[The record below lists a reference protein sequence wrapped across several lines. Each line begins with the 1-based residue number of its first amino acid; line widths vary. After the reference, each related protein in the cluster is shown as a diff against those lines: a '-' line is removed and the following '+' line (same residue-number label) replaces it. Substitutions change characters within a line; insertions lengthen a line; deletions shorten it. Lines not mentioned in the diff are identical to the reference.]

1 MGLLIRLLFL
11 AATVFSIVTL
21 ASITRRLLGVHF
33 SVTRLTIAAGIAW
46 GTSTPIMMAM
56 LGPRLPDGR
65 LQDAAK
71 PALLVLTLLIMLLPS
86 MVFLVVAEALTPS
99 GSLPTPLEW
108 IRGLRSRVARS
119 RRYWRFTMILIR
131 HGLGPYLRGRRPHS
145 DIGRSLR
152 NALDEGGLTFIKFGQ
167 ILSTRRDL
175 LPAEVIGELS
185 ALQHQA
191 AHVPWPRIEAVLA
204 AEYGDLDQVFSR
216 FDREPMA
223 AASVAQVH
231 SARLVTGEEVV
242 VKVRRPGVTT
252 QVARDLDIIRR
263 LARTLEQRT
272 AWARALG
279 TVALAEGFAAALRE
293 ELDFR
298 IEARNLAA
306 VAQTRVEGVAVP
318 RAYEEYSSERVLVME
333 RFDGVPLREA
343 AGRSA
348 ERGIE
353 PRELAERL
361 LDYLLRQVMLE
372 GVFHADP
379 HPGNILLLT
388 DGRLGMLDFGSVGRL
403 DSSLRAAIQRL
414 MGAIDSGDPLYLC
427 DAVLEVMSA
436 PEDVDEDALERDL
449 GRFTAR
455 YLRAGGSGFDV
466 VMFTDLFRIVTAHG
480 LAVPAEVAAV
490 FRALGTLEGTL
501 TELARDFDIVA
512 EARRLAGG
520 YALERVTPEALKKEA
535 ASELVA
541 LLPMLRRLP
550 RRVDRVVG
558 ALEGGRLSVNV
569 RLFADRRDREVVTG
583 LVHQVLITVLAAT
596 SGVMGV
602 LMVGREH
609 GPMVGTNVSL
619 YQFLGYSFL
628 AVASVLALRVLVV
641 VFRRPDS

>member
-1 MGLLIRLLFL
+1 M
-11 AATVFSIVTL
+11 
-21 ASITRRLLGVHF
+21 
-33 SVTRLTIAAGIAW
+33 
-46 GTSTPIMMAM
+46 
-56 LGPRLPDGR
+56 
-65 LQDAAK
+65 
-71 PALLVLTLLIMLLPS
+71 PA
-86 MVFLVVAEALTPS
+86 
-99 GSLPTPLEW
+99 
-108 IRGLRSRVARS
+108 
-119 RRYWRFTMILIR
+119 
-131 HGLGPYLRGRRPHS
+131 
-145 DIGRSLR
+145 IGRSLR
-152 NALDEGGLTFIKFGQ
+152 GALDEGGLTFIKFGQ

-175 LPAEVIGELS
+175 LPAEVIEELS

-191 AHVPWPRIEAVLA
+191 ASVPWPRIEEVLT
-204 AEYGDLDQVFSR
+204 AEYGDLDRVFAR
-216 FDREPMA
+216 FDREPLA

-231 SARLVTGEEVV
+231 SARLVSGEEVV

-279 TVALAEGFAAALRE
+279 TVALVEGFAAALRE

-306 VAQTRVEGVAVP
+306 VAGTEVEGVAVP
-318 RAYEEYSSERVLVME
+318 RAFAAYSCERVLVME
-333 RFDGVPLREA
+333 RFDGEPLRNA
-343 AGRSA
+343 LPRLA
-348 ERGIE
+348 ERGIAR
-353 PRELAERL
+353 RELAERL
-361 LDYLLRQVMLE
+361 LDYVLRQVMVD

-379 HPGNILLLT
+379 HPGNILLLA

-403 DSSLRAAIQRL
+403 DSALRAAMQRL
-414 MGAIDSGDPLYLC
+414 LLAVDSGDALYLC
-427 DAVLEVMSA
+427 DAVLEVMTA

-455 YLRAGGSGFDV
+455 YLRAGSGFDV
-466 VMFTDLFRIVTAHG
+466 AMITDLFRIVTSHG
-480 LAVPAEVAAV
+480 LAVPPEVAAV

-501 TELARDFDIVA
+501 TELARDFDLVA

-535 ASELVA
+535 AGELVA

-558 ALEGGRLSVNV
+558 ALEAGKLSVNV

-596 SGVMGV
+596 SGLMGV
-602 LMVGREH
+602 LMMGREH
-609 GPMVGTNVSL
+609 GPMVGTRVSL

-641 VFRRPDS
+641 VFRRPGS

>member
-1 MGLLIRLLFL
+1 MSLLLGPLFVL
-11 AATVFSIVTL
+11 STVVSVAIL
-21 ASITRRLLGVHF
+21 ASIMRRLLGVHF
-33 SVTRLTIAAGIAW
+33 SFTRLVIAACIAW
-46 GTSTPIMMAM
+46 GASTPIMLAV
-56 LGPRLPDGR
+56 LGPRQPDGTLR
-65 LQDAAK
+65 DAGK
-71 PALLVLTLLIMLLPS
+71 PALLVLALLIMLLPS
-86 MVFLVVAEALTPS
+86 MVFLVVAEALAPS

-108 IRGLRSRVARS
+108 IRGLRSRIARS

-131 HGLGPYLRGRRPHS
+131 HGLGPYLRGRRPHA
-145 DIGRSLR
+145 DVGRSLR
-152 NALDEGGLTFIKFGQ
+152 EALNEGGLTFIKFGQ

-175 LPAEVIGELS
+175 LPAEVIEELS

-191 AHVPWPRIEAVLA
+191 AYVPWPQIEAVLV
-204 AEYGDLDQVFSR
+204 AEYGDIDSVFAR

-231 SARLVTGEEVV
+231 AARLVTGEDVV

-252 QVARDLDIIRR
+252 QVSRDLDIIRR

-272 AWARALG
+272 GWARSLG
-279 TVALAEGFAAALRE
+279 TVALAEGFAGALRE

-306 VAQTRVEGVAVP
+306 VAETRVEGVAVP
-318 RAYEEYSSERVLVME
+318 RAHGEYSSERVLVME
-333 RFDGVPLREA
+333 RFDGTPLRQA
-343 AGRSA
+343 VPHLA
-348 ERGIE
+348 ERGIAR
-353 PRELAERL
+353 RELAERL
-361 LDYLLRQVMLE
+361 LDYLLRQVMVD

-379 HPGNILLLT
+379 HPGNILLLA

-403 DSSLRAAIQRL
+403 DSSLRAAMQRL
-414 MGAIDSGDPLYLC
+414 LGAVDSGDPLYLC
-427 DAVLEVMSA
+427 DAVLEVMTA
-436 PEDVDEDALERDL
+436 PEDVDEAVLERDL

-455 YLRAGGSGFDV
+455 YLRGGSGFDV
-466 VMFTDLFRIVTAHG
+466 AMFTDLFRIVTSHG

-520 YALERVTPEALKKEA
+520 YVLERATPEALKKEA

-558 ALEGGRLSVNV
+558 ALESGKLSVNV

-583 LVHQVLITVLAAT
+583 LVHQALITVLAAT

-602 LMVGREH
+602 LMVGRDK
-609 GPMVGTNVSL
+609 GPMVGTQVSL

-641 VFRRPDS
+641 VFRRPES

>member
-1 MGLLIRLLFL
+1 MSFLLGPLFVL
-11 AATVFSIVTL
+11 STVFTVTVL
-21 ASITRRLLGVHF
+21 ASVMRRLLGVRF
-33 SVTRLTIAAGIAW
+33 SVTRLAIAAAIAW
-46 GTSTPIMMAM
+46 AVSTPILTAM
-56 LGPRLPDGR
+56 LGPRRPDGTLR
-65 LQDAAK
+65 DATR
-71 PALLVLTLLIMLLPS
+71 PALLVLTLLVMLLPS
-86 MVFLVVAEALTPS
+86 MVFLVVAEALAPS

-108 IRGLRSRVARS
+108 VRGLRSRVARS

-131 HGLGPYLRGRRPHS
+131 HGLGPYLRGRRPHA

-152 NALDEGGLTFIKFGQ
+152 GALDEGGLTFIKFGQ

-175 LPAEVIGELS
+175 LPAEVIEELS
-185 ALQHQA
+185 KLQHQA
-191 AHVPWPRIEAVLA
+191 ASVPWPRIEQVLTE
-204 AEYGDLDQVFSR
+204 EYGDIDRVFAR
-216 FDREPMA
+216 FDREPLA
-223 AASVAQVH
+223 AASVAQVY
-231 SARLVTGEEVV
+231 SARLVSGEEVV
-242 VKVRRPGVTT
+242 VKVRRPGVTG

-306 VAQTRVEGVAVP
+306 VAGTGADGVAVP
-318 RAYEEYSSERVLVME
+318 RAFGAYSSERVLVME
-333 RFDGVPLREA
+333 RFDGVPLRSA
-343 AGRSA
+343 LSQLA
-348 ERGIE
+348 ERGIA
-353 PRELAERL
+353 RRDLAERL
-361 LDYLLRQVMLE
+361 LDYLLRQVMVD

-379 HPGNILLLT
+379 HPGNILLLA

-403 DSSLRAAIQRL
+403 DSALRAAMQRL
-414 MGAIDSGDPLYLC
+414 LAAVDSGDPLYLC
-427 DAVLEVMSA
+427 DAVLEVMTA

-455 YLRAGGSGFDV
+455 YLRSGSGFDV
-466 VMFTDLFRIVTAHG
+466 AMFTDLFRIVTSHG
-480 LAVPAEVAAV
+480 LAVPPEVAAV

-512 EARRLAGG
+512 EARRLAGS
-520 YALERVTPEALKKEA
+520 YALERLTPEALKKEA
-535 ASELVA
+535 AGELAA

-558 ALEGGRLSVNV
+558 ALESGKLSVNV

-596 SGVMGV
+596 SGLMGV

-609 GPMVGTNVSL
+609 GPMVGTKVSL

-628 AVASVLALRVLVV
+628 AVATVLALRVLVV
-641 VFRRPDS
+641 VFRRPES

>member
-1 MGLLIRLLFL
+1 MSLLSGPLFL
-11 AATVFSIVTL
+11 LSTVLTVAIL
-21 ASITRRLLGVHF
+21 ASVMRRLLGVRF
-33 SVTRLTIAAGIAW
+33 SVTRLVIAGGIAW
-46 GTSTPIMMAM
+46 ATSAPITKAM
-56 LGPRLPDGR
+56 LGPKLPDGTLR
-65 LQDAAK
+65 DAGK
-71 PALLVLTLLIMLLPS
+71 PALLVLTLLVMLLPS
-86 MVFLVVAEALTPS
+86 MVFLVVAEALAPS

-108 IRGLRSRVARS
+108 IRGLRSRISRS

-131 HGLGPYLRGRRPHS
+131 HGLGPYLRGRRPHA
-145 DIGRSLR
+145 DVGRSLR
-152 NALDEGGLTFIKFGQ
+152 EALNEGGLTFIKLGQ

-175 LPAEVIGELS
+175 LPAPVIEELS
-185 ALQHQA
+185 LLQHQA
-191 AHVPWPRIEAVLA
+191 AYVQWPQIEAVLI
-204 AEYGDLDQVFSR
+204 AEYGDIDSVFAR
-216 FDREPMA
+216 FDHEPMA

-231 SARLVTGEEVV
+231 SARLVSGEEVV

-272 AWARALG
+272 AWARSLG
-279 TVALAEGFAAALRE
+279 TIALAEGFAAALRE

-298 IEARNLAA
+298 IEARNLVA
-306 VAQTRVEGVAVP
+306 VADTQVEGVAVP
-318 RAYEEYSSERVLVME
+318 RAHAEYSSERVLVME
-333 RFDGVPLREA
+333 RFDGTPLRHA
-343 AGRSA
+343 LPTLAT
-348 ERGIE
+348 RGIGQ
-353 PRELAERL
+353 RELAERL
-361 LDYLLRQVMLE
+361 LDYLLRQVMVD

-379 HPGNILLLT
+379 HPGNILLLA

-403 DSSLRAAIQRL
+403 DSSLRAAMQRL
-414 MGAIDSGDPLYLC
+414 LAAVDSGDPLYLC
-427 DAVLEVMSA
+427 DAVLEVMTA
-436 PEDVDEDALERDL
+436 PEDVDETALERDL

-455 YLRAGGSGFDV
+455 HLRSGSGFDV
-466 VMFTDLFRIVTAHG
+466 AMFTDLFRIVTAHG

-535 ASELVA
+535 AGELVA

-558 ALEGGRLSVNV
+558 ALESGKLSVNV

-596 SGVMGV
+596 SGLMGV
-602 LMVGREH
+602 LMVSREH
-609 GPMVGTNVSL
+609 GPMVGSRVSL

-641 VFRRPDS
+641 VFRRPES